1 MKKLISMI
9 SYFTI
14 SIFTISI
21 LLFGCVTVDQ
31 SGKIATVMPPPGII
45 PASPAELARFLS
57 IPLRDGESKS
67 IAIGLTLGAA
77 AMFLEGV
84 VVENYTQ
91 TKIKNA
97 TETAKDEKYKP
108 KQGMRIEVKEVNV
121 APGDIK
127 KGGNTKVS
135 MTYSVLT
142 PNSSKEIDIKEKFFV
157 KAKDQSV
164 PVGKPV
170 NVKRDNGTFGAAEDT
185 RNFQV
190 MGKYVLRAEVE
201 AEGKTS
207 SKEVNFQV
215 VASGKGSGQVYVM
228 LTE

>member
-1 MKKLISMI
+1 
-9 SYFTI
+9 
-14 SIFTISI
+14 
-21 LLFGCVTVDQ
+21 
-31 SGKIATVMPPPGII
+31 
-45 PASPAELARFLS
+45 
-57 IPLRDGESKS
+57 
-67 IAIGLTLGAA
+67 
-77 AMFLEGV
+77 MFLEGV